1 MLFDLIGRSRYWTM
15 VNTQI
20 LIIITYGL
28 LYFKF
33 FFSFLFSKGRFS
45 SKNSESF
52 RSNTTS
58 ILCKCMHF
66 LALRMPILKD
76 PTLNFIFVFLEFW
89 QGRKK
94 SIVPVEP
101 RSLIQGAFQG
111 CSVSGMT
118 LKYMYG
124 VNAWKNWVQWKNA
137 KEEQGDLKCGGKYTA
152 WIYVLT

>member
-1 MLFDLIGRSRYWTM
+1 ML
-15 VNTQI
+15 
-20 LIIITYGL
+20 
-28 LYFKF
+28 
-33 FFSFLFSKGRFS
+33 
-45 SKNSESF
+45 
-52 RSNTTS
+52 
-58 ILCKCMHF
+58 
-66 LALRMPILKD
+66 LKD
-76 PTLNFIFVFLEFW
+76 SELNFIFCEFLEFL

-94 SIVPVEP
+94 SIVAVEP

-152 WIYVLT
+152 